1 MQKFQ
6 LFDMS
11 FTFQILAKIS
21 VYLICFTFE
30 QTSNVLVMFLTDPI
44 VTSFGLILRDT
55 RTRYTMTQILEL
67 TLYHQ

>member
-11 FTFQILAKIS
+11 FTFQILPKIS

-30 QTSNVLVMFLTDPI
+30 QTSDVLVMFLTDPI

>member
-11 FTFQILAKIS
+11 FTFQILPKIS

-30 QTSNVLVMFLTDPI
+30 QTSDVLVMFLTDPI

-55 RTRYTMTQILEL
+55 RARYTMTQILEL